1 MPQDDPNQAPV
12 EAPEPQAQEPAEGSI
27 AATVN
32 AVLDGESAPAAP
44 QTPLDAVNAALE
56 ETSTETPEAPPVEP
70 AQPEAEAALE
80 LAPEQQEWRAAHQE
94 LQQFNEALTQRG
106 LTGDDLRLGVDV
118 MTAIKSGD
126 PAKALAMLKPLVES
140 LETAAG
146 EVLPP
151 FLQQAVDEGQIVPE
165 LAQQLAK
172 QLAGGQTAEQR
183 LQAQEQQRAQAETQ
197 RFQSQMLGTAD
208 SWEKQKAASD
218 PEFSARLD
226 LVKEVVQARVG
237 SNPPTTAADLL
248 KMLNDADAFV
258 RGKFPKVPRPATPA
272 APSPT
277 RTGVTSPRPK
287 SALEAVNLALQAN

>member
-1 MPQDDPNQAPV
+1 
-12 EAPEPQAQEPAEGSI
+12 
-27 AATVN
+27 
-32 AVLDGESAPAAP
+32 
-44 QTPLDAVNAALE
+44 
-56 ETSTETPEAPPVEP
+56 
-70 AQPEAEAALE
+70 
-80 LAPEQQEWRAAHQE
+80 
-94 LQQFNEALTQRG
+94 
-106 LTGDDLRLGVDV
+106 
-118 MTAIKSGD
+118 
-126 PAKALAMLKPLVES
+126 
-140 LETAAG
+140 
-146 EVLPP
+146 
-151 FLQQAVDEGQIVPE
+151 
-165 LAQQLAK
+165 
-172 QLAGGQTAEQR
+172 
-183 LQAQEQQRAQAETQ
+183 
-197 RFQSQMLGTAD
+197 MLGTAD